1 MKKFPEHISDSFL
14 VVQYKN
20 GDNAALAVLVKR
32 WHSKFCKQ
40 AFWYT
45 KDADIAKD
53 IAQESWNAII
63 SKIKTL
69 KETEKFGGWALTIVV
84 RKSIDWLKSQK
95 REQQQLK
102 QLFVNTTETE
112 RNLSNKSEV
121 SSVLT
126 AILSLPE
133 HHQVVLRL
141 FYIEQYKLHEI
152 AELLKLSKGTVKSR
166 LFYAREKLKTII
178 KNRNYE

>member
-32 WHSKFCKQ
+32 WHSRFCKQ

-45 KDADIAKD
+45 KDADVAKD
-53 IAQESWNAII
+53 IAQESWNTII

-69 KETEKFGGWALTIVV
+69 KETEKFGGWAFTIVV

-95 REQQQLK
+95 REQQNKTSRAAPCSALR
-102 QLFVNTTETE
+102 TE
-112 RNLSNKSEV
+112 R
-121 SSVLT
+121 
-126 AILSLPE
+126 
-133 HHQVVLRL
+133 
-141 FYIEQYKLHEI
+141 
-152 AELLKLSKGTVKSR
+152 
-166 LFYAREKLKTII
+166 
-178 KNRNYE
+178 